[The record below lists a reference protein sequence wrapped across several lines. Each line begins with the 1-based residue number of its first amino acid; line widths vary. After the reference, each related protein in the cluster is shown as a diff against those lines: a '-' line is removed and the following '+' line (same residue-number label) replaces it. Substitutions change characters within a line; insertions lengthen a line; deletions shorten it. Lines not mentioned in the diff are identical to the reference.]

1 MKTRRNQFALTR
13 YCLLAVPTIVAIVI
27 GSRVSLVDAADDAA
41 HVFAKDNLVA
51 WCIVPFDA
59 SQRGPRERAEMLQRL
74 GIKKVAYDWRQ
85 QHVATFEEE
94 ILAYKKHGLEYFAF
108 WSWHPDM
115 SPLVKKH
122 GIKPQIWI
130 TNRSPQAETQEARVE
145 AAAKQLMPLVDQAKE
160 LGCKLGLY
168 NHGGWGGEP
177 RNMVAVCEWVRKNA
191 NSDHVG
197 IVYNFHHGHGHINDF
212 AKSLKVMKPHLLC
225 LNLNGMNDGANPK
238 ILPIGQGQHE
248 KRMLQIVLD
257 SGYTGPIGILDHRGD
272 VDAEKSLNENLNG
285 LKKLLG
291 ELGQTE
297 ALKTYARQTTGE
309 LP

>member
-1 MKTRRNQFALTR
+1 MNSRGIQIALTGW
-13 YCLLAVPTIVAIVI
+13 CLLAVCAIVALATS
-27 GSRVSLVDAADDAA
+27 GRPSLADEADESAN
-41 HVFAKDNLVA
+41 VFAKDNLVA

-59 SQRGPRERAEMLQRL
+59 SKRGPKERADMLQRL

-85 QHVATFEEE
+85 EHVATFEEE
-94 ILAYKKHGLEYFAF
+94 ILAYKERGLEYFAF

-130 TNRSPQAETQEARVE
+130 TNRSPKAETQEARVE
-145 AAAKQLMPLVDQAKE
+145 AAARQLMPLVDQARE

-177 RNMVAVCEWVRKNA
+177 RNMVAVCLWLRKNA
-191 NSDHVG
+191 NADHVG
-197 IVYNFHHGHGHINDF
+197 IVYNFHHGHDHIDDF
-212 AKSLKVMKPHLLC
+212 AKVLNVMKPHLLC

-248 KRMLQIVLD
+248 KRMIQIVLD
-257 SGYTGPIGILDHRGD
+257 SGYQGPIGILDHRGQ
-272 VDAEKSLNENLNG
+272 VDAEKSLSENLEG
-285 LKKLLG
+285 LNKLLV
-291 ELGQTE
+291 ELGE
-297 ALKTYARQTTGE
+297 AEATPGE
-309 LP
+309 DK

>member
-1 MKTRRNQFALTR
+1 MAICTIGAFATGGLPS
-13 YCLLAVPTIVAIVI
+13 LAAEAGDSAI
-27 GSRVSLVDAADDAA
+27 
-41 HVFAKDNLVA
+41 VFAKDNLVA

-59 SQRGPRERAEMLQRL
+59 TKRGPKERADMLQRL

-85 QHVATFEEE
+85 EHVATFEEE
-94 ILAYKKHGLEYFAF
+94 ILAYKERGLEYFAF

-122 GIKPQIWI
+122 GIKPQIWM
-130 TNRSPQAETQEARVE
+130 TNRSPEAGTQEARVE

-177 RNMVAVCEWVRKNA
+177 RNMVAVCQWLRKNA
-191 NSDHVG
+191 DADHVG

-212 AKSLKVMKPHLLC
+212 AESLKVMKPHLLC

-248 KRMLQIVLD
+248 KRMIQIVLD
-257 SGYTGPIGILDHRGD
+257 SGYQGPIGILDHRGT
-272 VDAEKSLNENLNG
+272 VDAEKSLSQNLEG

-291 ELGQTE
+291 ELDETE
-297 ALKTYARQTTGE
+297 ALKTFAR
-309 LP
+309 

>member
-1 MKTRRNQFALTR
+1 MSSTRIQTALTSW
-13 YCLLAVPTIVAIVI
+13 CLMAICTIGAFATGGLPSLAAEAGDSAI
-27 GSRVSLVDAADDAA
+27 
-41 HVFAKDNLVA
+41 VFAKDNLVA

-59 SQRGPRERAEMLQRL
+59 TKRGPKERADMLQRL

-85 QHVATFEEE
+85 EHVATFEEE
-94 ILAYKKHGLEYFAF
+94 ILAYKERGLEYFAF

-122 GIKPQIWI
+122 GIKPQIWM
-130 TNRSPQAETQEARVE
+130 TNRSPEAGTQEARVE

-177 RNMVAVCEWVRKNA
+177 RNMVAVCQWLRKNA
-191 NSDHVG
+191 DADHVG

-212 AKSLKVMKPHLLC
+212 AESLKVMKPHLLC

-248 KRMLQIVLD
+248 KRMIQIVLD
-257 SGYTGPIGILDHRGD
+257 SGYQGPIGILDHRGT
-272 VDAEKSLNENLNG
+272 VDAEKSLSQNLEG

-291 ELGQTE
+291 ELDETE
-297 ALKTYARQTTGE
+297 ALKTFAR
-309 LP
+309 

>member
-1 MKTRRNQFALTR
+1 MNTKRIQFAWMGC
-13 YCLLAVPTIVAIVI
+13 CLLAAGIIVAPAIRGEPVLA
-27 GSRVSLVDAADDAA
+27 GEADDIGN
-41 HVFAKDNLVA
+41 VFAQDNLVA

-59 SQRGPRERAEMLQRL
+59 SKRGPKERAEMLERL

-85 QHVATFEEE
+85 EHVATFEEE
-94 ILAYKKHGLEYFAF
+94 ILAYKEHGLEYFAF

-122 GIKPQIWI
+122 GIRPQIWI
-130 TNRSPQAETQEARVE
+130 TNRSPKAETDEARVE
-145 AAAKQLMPLVDQAKE
+145 AAARQLMPLVEQAAK
-160 LGCKLGLY
+160 LGCELGLY

-177 RNMVAVCEWVRKNA
+177 RNMVAVCQWLRKNCDA
-191 NSDHVG
+191 DHVG

-212 AKSLKVMKPHLLC
+212 AEVLDVMKPHLLC

-238 ILPIGQGQHE
+238 ILPIGRGQHE
-248 KRMLQIVLD
+248 KRMIQTVID
-257 SGYTGPIGILDHRGD
+257 SGYKGPIGILDHRGI
-272 VDAEKSLNENLNG
+272 VDAEESLSENLEG

-297 ALKTYARQTTGE
+297 ALKTYAR
-309 LP
+309 

>member
-1 MKTRRNQFALTR
+1 MNTRGNQFVLTKHR
-13 YCLLAVPTIVAIVI
+13 SLVVCAIVALVI
-27 GSRVSLVDAADDAA
+27 GSHASLVEAADDAA

-59 SQRGPRERAEMLQRL
+59 SQRGPKERAEMLDRL

-108 WSWHPDM
+108 WSWHPEM
-115 SPLVKKH
+115 SPLVKRH
-122 GIKPQIWI
+122 DIKPQIWI
-130 TNRSPQAETQEARVE
+130 TNRSPKADAQEARVE
-145 AAAKQLMPLVDQAKE
+145 AAAKQLMPLADQAKE

-177 RNMVAVCEWVRKNA
+177 QNMVAVCQWLRKNA
-191 NSDHVG
+191 NADHVG

-212 AKSLKVMKPHLLC
+212 AESLKVMKPHLLC

-257 SGYTGPIGILDHRGD
+257 SGYTGPIGILDHRGAI
-272 VDAEKSLNENLNG
+272 DAEKSLSENLDG
-285 LKKLLG
+285 LKKLLA

-297 ALKTYARQTTGE
+297 ALKTYAQ
-309 LP
+309 